1 MEIENILKNTDRLFF
16 SIREVSE
23 ITELSPSVLRFWE
36 KEFSGLHPQKSRGG
50 HRRYQKSDI
59 ELIIKI
65 KKLLYEDKFT
75 IKGAKEELKKR
86 IRKNH
91 LDFEAAKKEL
101 KNILEILK

>member
-1 MEIENILKNTDRLFF
+1 MEIENILKNTDKLFF

-23 ITELSPSVLRFWE
+23 ITDLSPSVLRFWE
-36 KEFSGLHPQKSRGG
+36 KEFDELRPQKSRGG
-50 HRRYQKSDI
+50 HRRYQKNDI

-75 IKGAKEELKKR
+75 IKGAKEELKK
-86 IRKNH
+86 IGKNH